1 VARLFGKRI
10 GLALGGG
17 GARGV
22 SHIGV
27 LKVLEEAS
35 VPISVIAG
43 TSVGALVGGAYAS
56 GSSPAEIAGKVES
69 FLTSVEF
76 QSSTLKAL
84 EKVFSEESAGFLEK
98 IQSFV
103 KNQLFL
109 LQILLRPS
117 LMSADQW
124 GSLINYFV
132 PEIDIAE
139 CRRPFRAVAT
149 DLMTGEPYVFRRDP

>member
-1 VARLFGKRI
+1 
-10 GLALGGG
+10 
-17 GARGV
+17 V

-84 EKVFSEESAGFLEK
+84 EKVFSEEKCWIPRKDPILREEPAILVADTLASIADVGGPVG
-98 IQSFV
+98 IAH
-103 KNQLFL
+103 QLL
-109 LQILLRPS
+109 CP
-117 LMSADQW
+117 
-124 GSLINYFV
+124 
-132 PEIDIAE
+132 
-139 CRRPFRAVAT
+139 
-149 DLMTGEPYVFRRDP
+149 RD